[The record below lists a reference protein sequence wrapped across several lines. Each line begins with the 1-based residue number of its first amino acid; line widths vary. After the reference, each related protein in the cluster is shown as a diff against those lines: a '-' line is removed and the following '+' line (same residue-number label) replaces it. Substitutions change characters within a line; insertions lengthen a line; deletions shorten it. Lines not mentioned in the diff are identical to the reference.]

1 MSRLRFSC
9 AQSARNE
16 HPHPQQTP
24 SLERERSCST
34 ALQAKVRRR
43 VVTYLSIPPP
53 NTERIRA
60 APCITSKEVGRHA
73 CPSRILHLVYLARLT
88 LLRLQRA
95 SDCAQTAQ
103 ETAGSTQVPRWAKL
117 FPALACSSRSRLRRP
132 TRPFALGSR
141 VPAFCALW
149 RTFARRP
156 KLCSSR
162 GRWHLYLES
171 TTE

>member
-103 ETAGSTQVPRWAKL
+103 DTGGSTQVPSWPSSSPPLLALRVPGSDAQRAL
-117 FPALACSSRSRLRRP
+117 LHLTLACPLSAHFGALSREGLN
-132 TRPFALGSR
+132 FVLLAVDGI
-141 VPAFCALW
+141 
-149 RTFARRP
+149 
-156 KLCSSR
+156 
-162 GRWHLYLES
+162 YI
-171 TTE
+171 